1 MRYSKEHKNAT
12 HDRIVRKASMRLRE
26 QGIHGV
32 GVAELMKDAGLTHG
46 GFYSHFESREA
57 LMVEAVT
64 YAMDRSMASW
74 RELADDL
81 PPSQRLAAI
90 ADAYLSKQHRDDP
103 GRGCA
108 VLAVGAE
115 IARETAKTRRAFAAK
130 VTAMIELLAEQME
143 GVPAKQA
150 RQQASAMLASMVGTL
165 LLARITGAGE
175 LSDEILA
182 AGRAALPVV
191 PASPRRGG
199 SVTVSGSRA
208 AASAAKADAGAAR
221 PAVKGKAA
229 SKPGVRRA
237 AASKAIASKT
247 IASKAIAGKVAS
259 KVAANKVA
267 VAASKPAANKAL
279 ASRARTARRS
289 SNGTVSSQQ
298 R

>member
-165 LLARITGAGE
+165 LLARVTGAGE

-191 PASPRRGG
+191 PAPPRRGG
-199 SVTVSGSRA
+199 AVTVRGSRA
-208 AASAAKADAGAAR
+208 ASVAKTEAGAAR
-221 PAVKGKAA
+221 PAVQGKAA

-237 AASKAIASKT
+237 AASKT

-279 ASRARTARRS
+279 ASKARTARRS

>member
-26 QGIHGV
+26 KGIHGV

-74 RELADDL
+74 RELTDDL
-81 PPSQRLAAI
+81 TPSQRLAAI

-115 IARETAKTRRAFAAK
+115 IARETARTRRAFAAK
-130 VTAMIELLAEQME
+130 VTAMIEMLAEQME

-165 LLARITGAGE
+165 LLARVTGAGE

-191 PASPRRGG
+191 PAPPRRGG
-199 SVTVSGSRA
+199 AVTVRGSRA
-208 AASAAKADAGAAR
+208 ASVAKTEAGAAR
-221 PAVKGKAA
+221 PAVQGK
-229 SKPGVRRA
+229 KPVVRRA
-237 AASKAIASKT
+237 AASKTIASKT
-247 IASKAIAGKVAS
+247 VASKATAGKVAAS
-259 KVAANKVA
+259 KA
-267 VAASKPAANKAL
+267 AASKAL
-279 ASRARTARRS
+279 AGKARAPRRG
-289 SNGTVSSQQ
+289 SNGAISSQQ

>member
-74 RELADDL
+74 RELTDDL
-81 PPSQRLAAI
+81 PPSQRLAVI

-130 VTAMIELLAEQME
+130 VTAMIEMLAEQME

-165 LLARITGAGE
+165 LLARVTGAGE

-191 PASPRRGG
+191 PRPEPRGPR
-199 SVTVSGSRA
+199 SRA
-208 AASAAKADAGAAR
+208 KL
-221 PAVKGKAA
+221 P
-229 SKPGVRRA
+229 
-237 AASKAIASKT
+237 
-247 IASKAIAGKVAS
+247 
-259 KVAANKVA
+259 
-267 VAASKPAANKAL
+267 
-279 ASRARTARRS
+279 ASRGSAGPPPAKRSPARWPARSPPIRWP
-289 SNGTVSSQQ
+289 
-298 R
+298 

>member
-165 LLARITGAGE
+165 LLARVTGAGE

-191 PASPRRGG
+191 PAPPRRGG
-199 SVTVSGSRA
+199 SVTVSGSR

-221 PAVKGKAA
+221 PAVQGKAA

-279 ASRARTARRS
+279 ASKARTARRS